1 MEHDIIYLGL
11 IIPAMILIYIGVRF
25 YITSL
30 IDKFNKEKLDVKT
43 KSQTTNISEIYNK
56 NKSKTPVSE
65 MQNVSNKI
73 FKTVVTNNITETV
86 SRLNKNIERYKLFN
100 KIFFMIILSICLL
113 CTTVVIKQMVFTD
126 ILTEINNSQQNI
138 ILQHQNTIVFNGTIT
153 ISHNNQILNKIV
165 DNQRVS
171 YMTDAI
177 VIAVAIMIS
186 TSFAIFITIE
196 FNIIR
201 VKKI

>member
-1 MEHDIIYLGL
+1 
-11 IIPAMILIYIGVRF
+11 
-25 YITSL
+25 
-30 IDKFNKEKLDVKT
+30 
-43 KSQTTNISEIYNK
+43 
-56 NKSKTPVSE
+56 
-65 MQNVSNKI
+65 
-73 FKTVVTNNITETV
+73 
-86 SRLNKNIERYKLFN
+86 
-100 KIFFMIILSICLL
+100 MIILSICLL
-113 CTTVVIKQMVFTD
+113 CTTVVVKQMVFTD

-153 ISHNNQILNKIV
+153 ISHNNQTLNKIV

>member
-1 MEHDIIYLGL
+1 
-11 IIPAMILIYIGVRF
+11 MILIYIGVRF